1 MRRPKCPMGLC
12 DLRGNVESQSQP
24 PLARAG
30 FAAEERFEQLVHRR
44 CRNCLTGIADPELE
58 RIVPRFGVND
68 DGFVGRSMRHRVAE
82 KIGEK
87 LADADAITIH
97 RLIDRKLGFRAA
109 AHCIAANHRSGISK
123 VNFVSAGVDVTDRT
137 PS

>member
-1 MRRPKCPMGLC
+1 MGLC
-12 DLRGNVESQSQP
+12 DLKGNVESQSQP

-58 RIVPRFGVND
+58 RTVPRFGVND

-87 LADADAITIH
+87 LAMRMRSQFTGSSIANSASGPL
-97 RLIDRKLGFRAA
+97 R
-109 AHCIAANHRSGISK
+109 IAANHRSGISK